1 MLELSDLA
9 PLASLPLLRELS
21 LSGNP
26 ALGGGGGARRAAV
39 TTEEL
44 LGGAAAAA
52 GAPAGSAG
60 AEPSARS
67 RVLTAVPQVR
77 VLDGE
82 LNHAVERQEREAK
95 AEARRLSIARSTSAL
110 IEKKRRAQDA
120 RQAAEAAEAAA
131 PVGPSSDARQIG
143 GFRALLRAQRRH
155 RWQMWP
161 HRSHRPWPRRAPN
174 RVAHSSS
181 ARPPDGAVR
190 ARAAAGEA
198 PPPPSGE
205 LAAASGIG

>member
-1 MLELSDLA
+1 MQPAGTRTPAVLELSDLA

-21 LSGNP
+21 LNGNP
-26 ALGGGGGARRAAV
+26 ALSARRAAV

-60 AEPSARS
+60 AAPSART

-110 IEKKRRAQDA
+110 IEKKKRAQEA
-120 RQAAEAAEAAA
+120 RQAAEAAAAA
-131 PVGPSSDARQIG
+131 
-143 GFRALLRAQRRH
+143 
-155 RWQMWP
+155 
-161 HRSHRPWPRRAPN
+161 
-174 RVAHSSS
+174 
-181 ARPPDGAVR
+181 
-190 ARAAAGEA
+190 AAAEA
-198 PPPPSGE
+198 TTTTTTKKKT
-205 LAAASGIG
+205 AAGAACRRRRRR

>member
-60 AEPSARS
+60 AASPG
-67 RVLTAVPQVR
+67 RVCHY
-77 VLDGE
+77 VL
-82 LNHAVERQEREAK
+82 
-95 AEARRLSIARSTSAL
+95 IF
-110 IEKKRRAQDA
+110 I
-120 RQAAEAAEAAA
+120 
-131 PVGPSSDARQIG
+131 
-143 GFRALLRAQRRH
+143 
-155 RWQMWP
+155 
-161 HRSHRPWPRRAPN
+161 
-174 RVAHSSS
+174 
-181 ARPPDGAVR
+181 
-190 ARAAAGEA
+190 
-198 PPPPSGE
+198 
-205 LAAASGIG
+205 